1 MTIPDR
7 YLTLADQIAQRFS
20 RYETV
25 QAVAIG
31 GSLAGGYATDSS
43 DMDLYI
49 YTTQDLTHA
58 QRAEVIIP
66 YARLHQ
72 TIDFWG
78 PGDVYFDTQTGIE
91 VDVVYFNAD
100 WITDQIARVLDRHEA
115 WMGYTTAFWH
125 TVKHSHLIYDRTG
138 WFSALITKAQSPYPD
153 QLVKNIVNHNHPVLR
168 EIVPSYRKQIETAV
182 RRDDWVSINHR
193 VAALMASYFDIIF
206 AVNRIPHPG
215 EKRQLEHALRLCET
229 LPIHF
234 EADIKGVLQNTT
246 TSHIIEAIHT
256 LMNHFD
262 MWLRE
267 KSLI

>member
-1 MTIPDR
+1 
-7 YLTLADQIAQRFS
+7 
-20 RYETV
+20 
-25 QAVAIG
+25 
-31 GSLAGGYATDSS
+31 
-43 DMDLYI
+43 
-49 YTTQDLTHA
+49 
-58 QRAEVIIP
+58 
-66 YARLHQ
+66 
-72 TIDFWG
+72 
-78 PGDVYFDTQTGIE
+78 
-91 VDVVYFNAD
+91 
-100 WITDQIARVLDRHEA
+100 
-115 WMGYTTAFWH
+115 
-125 TVKHSHLIYDRTG
+125 
-138 WFSALITKAQSPYPD
+138 
-153 QLVKNIVNHNHPVLR
+153 LVKNIVNHNHPVLR

-193 VAALMASYFDIIF
+193 VVALMASYFDIIF

-234 EADIKGVLQNTT
+234 GADIKGVLQNTT